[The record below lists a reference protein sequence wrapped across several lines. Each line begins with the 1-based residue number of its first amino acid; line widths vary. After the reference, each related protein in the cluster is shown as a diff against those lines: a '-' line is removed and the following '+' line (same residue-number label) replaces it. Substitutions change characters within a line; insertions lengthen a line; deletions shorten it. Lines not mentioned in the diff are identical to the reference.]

1 MTWAR
6 HLPTVVLGALALW
19 CPALLQLL
27 AGNLDL
33 PTAALRF
40 AGAFTA
46 LALGVEA
53 VGRLV
58 ERYRDAVARV
68 PQRRAEDRV
77 VDGTLATVGPGAEP
91 E

>member
-6 HLPTVVLGALALW
+6 HLPAVVLGALALW

-27 AGNLDL
+27 AGNLDV
-33 PTAALRF
+33 PVAALRF
-40 AGAFTA
+40 AGAFTV

-58 ERYRDAVARV
+58 DRYREVAAPT
-68 PQRRAEDRV
+68 PQRRADDRV
-77 VDGTLATVGPGAEP
+77 VDGTLAAAAPGAEP